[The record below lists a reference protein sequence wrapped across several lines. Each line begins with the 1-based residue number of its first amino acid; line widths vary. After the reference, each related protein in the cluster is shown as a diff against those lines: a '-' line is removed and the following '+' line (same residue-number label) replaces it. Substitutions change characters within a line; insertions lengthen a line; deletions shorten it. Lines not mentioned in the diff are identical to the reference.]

1 MCGGGGQH
9 PPPPPRRGWGYLSK
23 SDPMGKSSTKNDSS
37 VSKRLSPSHKAAT
50 TPPPRSWAEFELWR
64 ETCIAA
70 QKKSE
75 RKVVLARLAAAA
87 GGVAEGI
94 PKDFVKHC
102 LLAALSQNYLDWA
115 SMPGCRF
122 DESGPGGQL
131 FPDRA
136 RVMECVKANRR
147 KALHSYCDE
156 VMPVFVE
163 FVQPW
168 YERQSSETLA
178 TPALHKNPAFVQDTG
193 ASFANFRV
201 DRRLSLLATVPAT
214 VPADQAAL
222 AAFRRDCEEVLK
234 PTASALFDYL
244 NSRMAHA
251 DIRAALVCQLKKLGR
266 EAKTN
271 GWASLA
277 PWFDATGTFIP
288 GDGFVEWLF
297 ARYPSQTANIIQALD
312 PAAFAHERAAKQ
324 QASKGSAA
332 KPQ

>member
-1 MCGGGGQH
+1 
-9 PPPPPRRGWGYLSK
+9 
-23 SDPMGKSSTKNDSS
+23 MGKSSTKNDSS
-37 VSKRLSPSHKAAT
+37 VSKRLSPSHKAT

-75 RKVVLARLAAAA
+75 RKVVLARLAAA

-94 PKDFVKHC
+94 PKDFVKDC

-156 VMPVFVE
+156 VLPVFVD

-178 TPALHKNPAFVQDTG
+178 TPKLHKNPAFVQDTG